1 MKNFTSFEEI
11 ESLCLAVVTDYMR
24 TGSRAGT
31 LCVDIEDLVTDYLGI
46 PLVWETFAEP
56 DPGRVGFFSDGKRPL
71 EIIRKGKKQEA
82 VFPEG
87 TAVVDKR
94 LLAPGESAR
103 RRFTV
108 AHEGAHGLLA
118 RHLPAPAAPA
128 FYSVYDPDAEYDGS
142 ALREMLAFSECM
154 ANRAAACLLMPRFLV
169 EKAMTSDGGP
179 ERLTVYDGGVIAPS
193 QKLRLVKAADALGVS
208 YTAMRIRLR
217 ELDLVDRRPVEEY
230 LREGLGYG
238 GGRRA
243 G

>member
-94 LLAPGESAR
+94 LLAPWESAR

-118 RHLPAPAAPA
+118 RHLPAPAAAANRITFLSRAIPTRSTTA
-128 FYSVYDPDAEYDGS
+128 ARSGRCWRFRS
-142 ALREMLAFSECM
+142 AWPTAPPRACSCRAFSW
-154 ANRAAACLLMPRFLV
+154 
-169 EKAMTSDGGP
+169 
-179 ERLTVYDGGVIAPS
+179 
-193 QKLRLVKAADALGVS
+193 
-208 YTAMRIRLR
+208 
-217 ELDLVDRRPVEEY
+217 RRP
-230 LREGLGYG
+230 
-238 GGRRA
+238 
-243 G
+243 